1 MTHTNDDEDASSRRV
16 AFAGAGR
23 IAAAWIGRDVC
34 ESWTFTVTAGGFG
47 ARGPPRDRHR
57 PATASSTRDDAAASR
72 GSLGEEL
79 GCGSGSAAGSIIR
92 GGSRLL
98 TCFGAFVVPPAR
110 SASFSA
116 RAALNASRRYPHS
129 SSSRSTSDR
138 NRAFSAD
145 VNRHREESCSSR
157 LSTVGDS
164 PGGDSPGGRAAAG
177 PVRAGPPGPSST
189 TIVGT
194 LSSVGSTAGGDS
206 PPGGDSPGGDSPG
219 GDASGGAGGRVS
231 ASEPA
236 SSAAGSSFG
245 ARSSSS
251 STRSSSTGTA
261 CTASSLTAGA
271 SSFSCSSSRSSS
283 SSFLAGA
290 SISRRPSG
298 MPTHLAEHTGHLVSV
313 ANQSSAQ
320 SPQRWW
326 PHAVT
331 RGGLFV
337 ESRSASTPSRQML
350 FILDTEREWREG
362 SVTGGVV
369 DGGRGGWTGRGAG
382 GYETITRRS
391 GTHLHAMTML
401 DTSQARVRRARRA
414 RRCGGF
420 FGRPV
425 GLV

>member
-1 MTHTNDDEDASSRRV
+1 M
-16 AFAGAGR
+16 
-23 IAAAWIGRDVC
+23 
-34 ESWTFTVTAGGFG
+34 
-47 ARGPPRDRHR
+47 
-57 PATASSTRDDAAASR
+57 
-72 GSLGEEL
+72 
-79 GCGSGSAAGSIIR
+79 
-92 GGSRLL
+92 
-98 TCFGAFVVPPAR
+98 
-110 SASFSA
+110 
-116 RAALNASRRYPHS
+116 
-129 SSSRSTSDR
+129 
-138 NRAFSAD
+138 
-145 VNRHREESCSSR
+145 
-157 LSTVGDS
+157 
-164 PGGDSPGGRAAAG
+164 
-177 PVRAGPPGPSST
+177 RAGPPGPSST

-194 LSSVGSTAGGDS
+194 SSSVGSTAGGDS

-251 STRSSSTGTA
+251 STRSSSTGA
-261 CTASSLTAGA
+261 ARTASSLTAGA

-382 GYETITRRS
+382 GYEAITRRS

-425 GLV
+425 LLV